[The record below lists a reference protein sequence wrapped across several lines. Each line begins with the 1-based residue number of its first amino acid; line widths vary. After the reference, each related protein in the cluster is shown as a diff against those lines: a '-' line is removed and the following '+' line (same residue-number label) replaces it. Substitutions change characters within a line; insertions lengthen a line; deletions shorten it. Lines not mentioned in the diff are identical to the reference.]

1 MRALRPR
8 DAALEKATRMAAVA
22 VALAVGA
29 GVVLPAPVAGAWS
42 NGVGGCDSYGTH
54 DWILDQALGAVGERA
69 GWVRTRVALR
79 ATDDPDCRDGID
91 HASSTWWHVY
101 DRWGDTYGGADE
113 AAAVWFRRT
122 QARLD
127 SGREGAA
134 SKALGY
140 LAHIVG
146 DIANPLHTDQR
157 DREEGIH
164 SAYEDA
170 VDRRIGD
177 YRFDY
182 DGFDPAG
189 PSRRVRRTARVAH
202 RSYLELLREYDRA
215 GYNRAVHRITKR
227 QLDRASEAVADL
239 LTSLR
244 R

>member
-1 MRALRPR
+1 MRASRQSRAPLGR
-8 DAALEKATRMAAVA
+8 ATRMAAGAIALAIGAA
-22 VALAVGA
+22 VAFV
-29 GVVLPAPVAGAWS
+29 APVAGAWS

-91 HASSTWWHVY
+91 HASGSWWHVY

-122 QARLD
+122 QTRIEA
-127 SGREGAA
+127 GRERAA

-164 SAYEDA
+164 SSYEEA
-170 VDRRIGD
+170 VDRRIGG
-177 YRFDY
+177 Y
-182 DGFDPAG
+182 GFDHDGVDPAS
-189 PSRRVRRTARVAH
+189 PARRVRRVARLAH
-202 RSYLELLREYDRA
+202 RSYLELLRGYDRS
-215 GYNRAVHRITKR
+215 GYSRAVHRITKR
-227 QLDRASEAVADL
+227 QLDRAADAVADL
-239 LTSLR
+239 LISLR
-244 R
+244 G